1 MRSCLFNLALRF
13 HYVAW
18 FGSGWYHE
26 IDGTKQ
32 VTRGRR
38 RQRALN
44 LIELKKSGSPR
55 ANESKINTNLGKDN
69 QFIYASG
76 SDGLN

>member
-1 MRSCLFNLALRF
+1 MRSCLFNLALRL

-44 LIELKKSGSPR
+44 LIELKKEWITSCKR
-55 ANESKINTNLGKDN
+55 KQNKHESW
-69 QFIYASG
+69 
-76 SDGLN
+76 